1 MTNYNLII
9 TSRCKKDSASIK
21 LPESLGHEAGLKAG
35 DHISI
40 SVITEGMM
48 TITKDLKCRV
58 CQKHTNQLF
67 SKAVLAADGNQY
79 YSLSHCST
87 CRDIPDYSKRRK

>member
-9 TSRCKKDSASIK
+9 TSRCKKDSATIK
-21 LPESLGHEAGLKAG
+21 LPENLCHDAGMKAG
-35 DHISI
+35 DHITI
-40 SVITEGMM
+40 SVTEGMM

-58 CQKHTNQLF
+58 CQKYTNQLF

-79 YSLSHCST
+79 YSLPHCGA
-87 CRDIPDYSKRRK
+87 CKDIPDYSKKKKF